1 MISWAITA
9 CNEHV
14 ELKRLL
20 DQIESIKKDTDE
32 IVILLDT
39 TFTPE
44 VKEIAMDYNPWITP
58 LKGDFASFK
67 NTLKDHCT
75 QPNIVFLDADELLS
89 DTLAL
94 TIHFLLEFN
103 PTVDCW
109 GLPRINTVEGIKTR
123 PDLIQ
128 QWGWNVDEKGWINFP
143 DTQLRICKNLPE
155 IKWKGNVHERLDG
168 YKNLA
173 LLEGE
178 EWALLHPKS
187 LEKQI
192 KQNELYS
199 TL

>member
-1 MISWAITA
+1 M
-9 CNEHV
+9 
-14 ELKRLL
+14 K
-20 DQIESIKKDTDE
+20 IKVKYY
-32 IVILLDT
+32 
-39 TFTPE
+39 TP
-44 VKEIAMDYNPWITP
+44 I
-58 LKGDFASFK
+58 
-67 NTLKDHCT
+67 
-75 QPNIVFLDADELLS
+75 
-89 DTLAL
+89 
-94 TIHFLLEFN
+94 
-103 PTVDCW
+103 
-109 GLPRINTVEGIKTR
+109 
-123 PDLIQ
+123 
-128 QWGWNVDEKGWINFP
+128 INFP